1 MEIICMC
8 LLDLVLIHSAC
19 FYAKYSTA
27 LHENEKINY
36 PSVCK
41 YYYIVFINNIFM
53 ICYDPTKQLLCGKK
67 NPTDGGKCF
76 LSDQIQLQC
85 QTEAT
90 FASSQWAGTLF
101 PRYFF
106 YKICCSDKTLWPR
119 APPSC
124 LWLIC
129 GNEQQWKSDKSL
141 VSWRAGSIWICSPT
155 ALTRRSEEDVFQM
168 ALNCL
173 ENTSS

>member
-1 MEIICMC
+1 MRNLMEIICMC

-53 ICYDPTKQLLCGKK
+53 ICYDPTKLLLCGKK
-67 NPTDGGKCF
+67 KEKKEQSECFATDGGKCF

-90 FASSQWAGTLF
+90 FPSSH
-101 PRYFF
+101 
-106 YKICCSDKTLWPR
+106 
-119 APPSC
+119 
-124 LWLIC
+124 
-129 GNEQQWKSDKSL
+129 
-141 VSWRAGSIWICSPT
+141 
-155 ALTRRSEEDVFQM
+155 
-168 ALNCL
+168 
-173 ENTSS
+173 